1 MTTLLEDIQAY
12 KEQFKQKAPKEK
24 QEIMAKATQE
34 LKESGVA
41 QGLKAGDQVPAFTLP
56 NAAGEQ
62 ISIQEVLKQGPVI
75 LTFYRGG
82 WCPYC
87 NLELKA
93 YQRELSSIK
102 EAGASLIA
110 ISPEKPDASLSTK
123 EKNDLQ
129 FTVLSDDS
137 NEVAEQFDLVFK
149 MPEDL
154 IAVYKDSGLDVPGHN
169 GNNDWEL
176 PKPATFVIDSSGEI
190 IFAEVES
197 DYTKRVEP
205 SKVVQVV
212 KETKSK

>member
-1 MTTLLEDIQAY
+1 MTTLLEEIQAY

-24 QEIMAKATQE
+24 QEIMANATRE

-41 QGLKAGDQVPAFTLP
+41 QGLQKGDQAPAFTLP
-56 NAAGEQ
+56 NAAGEHV
-62 ISIQEVLKQGPVI
+62 SLEDVLKHGPVI

-93 YQRELSSIK
+93 YQRELSAIK

-123 EKNDLQ
+123 EKNELQ
-129 FTVLSDDS
+129 FTVLSDDA
-137 NEVAEQFDLVFK
+137 NGVAEQFDLVFK

-154 IAVYKDSGLDVPGHN
+154 IAVYKESGLDVPGHN
-169 GNNDWEL
+169 GNDDWEL

-197 DYTKRVEP
+197 DYTQRVEP

-212 KETKSK
+212 KELKSK